1 MGRKQ
6 RLKKLF
12 NSRINNNNN
21 NTNNTNNANTNNK
34 NYFNNNDSIVT
45 NANNGIVGLKN
56 LGNTCYMNAS
66 LQCLRNIKSFREHIF
81 DENKNNLNGNNNKL
95 IKSYYKFVHNIWEP
109 AMNKTVMSP
118 ADIKN
123 EFGKYKRNF
132 SGFGQQDAQEFII
145 YLLDAIHENTKN
157 ENKQSIIS
165 ELFVGKYKSTV
176 VCGNCE
182 HSSIT
187 YEDFMFL
194 SLPVTENLEKSL
206 SMFSAHDDLDN
217 NNKYKCE
224 KCKHE
229 SIATKMMQIH
239 KMPNVLIVYLKRF
252 NVHKKIDNY
261 MDAPLTYINNNDGNT
276 YELTGIVNHFG
287 TKHGGHYTA
296 YIRINDVW
304 FDMND
309 SSYRALKD
317 SSNIVTNNAYIL
329 FYEKQNEYQ

>member
-21 NTNNTNNANTNNK
+21 NNTNNK
-34 NYFNNNDSIVT
+34 NYLNNNDSVIT
-45 NANNGIVGLKN
+45 SANNGIVGLKN

-66 LQCLRNIKSFREHIF
+66 LQCLRNIKLCYEHILN
-81 DENKNNLNGNNNKL
+81 ENKNNTYDNNKL
-95 IKSYYKFVHNIWEP
+95 IKSYYKFVRDIWEP
-109 AMNKTVMSP
+109 VTNKTVMSP

-132 SGFGQQDAQEFII
+132 NGFGQQDAQEFII

-182 HSSIT
+182 HNSIT

-194 SLPVTENLEKSL
+194 SLPITENLEKSL
-206 SMFSAHDDLDN
+206 SMFSAYDDLDN

-229 SIATKMMQIH
+229 SIATKIMQIH
-239 KMPNVLIVYLKRF
+239 KLPTVLIVYLKRF
-252 NVHKKIDNY
+252 NAHKKIDNY
-261 MDAPLTYINNNDGNT
+261 MDTPLTYINHDGNI